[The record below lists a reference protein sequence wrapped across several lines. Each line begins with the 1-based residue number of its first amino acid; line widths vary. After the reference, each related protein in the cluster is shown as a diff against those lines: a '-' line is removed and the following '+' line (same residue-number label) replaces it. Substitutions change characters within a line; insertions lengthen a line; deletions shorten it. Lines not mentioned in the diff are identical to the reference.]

1 MKKEGFTLVEMMIVI
16 SVIGLILAIG
26 TPPFIQFLRH
36 YQAKDA
42 ANIVMGVLRQARSRA
57 IHEKNDYIVFFNLN
71 NSSMTILDDD
81 GGGNGN
87 PTSGSYNPVNRGNGQ
102 ADNDERI
109 LGPYELPNG
118 QVFGLVGGTMGPGG
132 EYVTRP
138 VTFSGSPPRVV
149 FHPNGS
155 TNEEGIVI
163 VMPNTE
169 FRMQK
174 KGTDQMMIV
183 RRSTGSVVLERPS
196 YD

>member
-1 MKKEGFTLVEMMIVI
+1 MKKEGFTLVEMMIVV

-87 PTSGSYNPVNRGNGQ
+87 RNSVK
-102 ADNDERI
+102 
-109 LGPYELPNG
+109 
-118 QVFGLVGGTMGPGG
+118 LVS
-132 EYVTRP
+132 EKNSQR
-138 VTFSGSPPRVV
+138 
-149 FHPNGS
+149 
-155 TNEEGIVI
+155 
-163 VMPNTE
+163 
-169 FRMQK
+169 
-174 KGTDQMMIV
+174 
-183 RRSTGSVVLERPS
+183 
-196 YD
+196 